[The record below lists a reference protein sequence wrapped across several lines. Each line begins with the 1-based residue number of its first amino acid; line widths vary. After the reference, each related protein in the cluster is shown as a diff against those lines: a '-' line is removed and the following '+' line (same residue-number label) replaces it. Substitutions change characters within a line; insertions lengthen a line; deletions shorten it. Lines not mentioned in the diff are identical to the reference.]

1 MPPFDFFSHLSN
13 LAAQARLRTQ
23 QEPGEPQVA
32 VLVLAAD
39 RQTILEAALRP
50 LSELTAVLAGRN
62 PSNPSGDN
70 PS

>member
-32 VLVLAAD
+32 VLVLASD

-50 LSELTAVLAGRN
+50 LSEIAAVLSSQR
-62 PSNPSGDN
+62 PPHSGD
-70 PS
+70 PHP